1 MSKLAIFGGTPIRS
15 FDFPNRKSMGTE
27 EQAAAKRVI
36 ESDILS
42 GFVGAAGNFFNGGN
56 EVRAFEK
63 QWAEEYNFKHAIS
76 TNSWT
81 TGLQVAI
88 GAIGIEPGDEVICSP
103 YTMSASATSVLFYG
117 GIPVFADIDRDRYT
131 LDPISIEKNI
141 TSRTKAIL
149 VVHLFGYPADMDA
162 IMAIAKK
169 YSLMVIED
177 AAQAPGVYYKNR
189 PVGAIGDI
197 GGFSLNFHKHIHT
210 GEGGLLVT
218 QNDDL
223 ALRSQLI
230 RNHGE
235 NATEALGITDIS
247 NTIGSNYR
255 FTEIQAAI
263 AIEQFKKL
271 KGFLDHRKV
280 IGSYLTERLNGI
292 NGLTVQH
299 IEEGSTHSYY
309 MFPIRYNQEVFGIS
323 RNLFLRAVSAE
334 LPKPNY
340 WDTTPLAEAYVK
352 PLYLNPIYQQKIAIG
367 KKGFPFNTNPGIVYN
382 YSKGICPV
390 TESLYEKELMLSPLV
405 REGISINDI
414 SDFANAIEKVVENV
428 LDLKN
433 SELNKENNIE
443 IYDAAKAIDHNVKK

>member
-15 FDFPNRKSMGTE
+15 DDFLNRKSMGAE

-42 GFVGAAGNFFNGGN
+42 GFVGAAGNFFNGGK

-63 QWAEEYNFKHAIS
+63 QWADEYNFKHAIS

-149 VVHLFGYPADMDA
+149 VVHLFGYPADMDT
-162 IMAIAKK
+162 IMAIAKRHNLK
-169 YSLMVIED
+169 VIED
-177 AAQAPGVYYKNR
+177 AAQAPGVLYKNR

-235 NATEALGITDIS
+235 NATEAYGVLDIS

-271 KGFLDHRKV
+271 KGFLDHRKI
-280 IGSYLTERLNGI
+280 IGSYLTERLKGI
-292 NGLTVQH
+292 NGLTVQD

-367 KKGFPFNTNPGIVYN
+367 KKGFPFNINPGVVYN

-414 SDFANAIEKVVENV
+414 SDFADAIEKVVENV

-433 SELNKENNIE
+433 SELNKTNNVE
-443 IYDAAKAIDHNVKK
+443 IYDAAKAIDDNVKK